1 MSTIGDNLERLFSLE
16 GKVIAMTGA
25 AGGIG
30 SILAKGLAAA
40 GGKLALC
47 DLREDEVRKLA
58 GEIEGAAGFGV
69 DVLDTGSIRKCVE
82 AAVAAFGR
90 IDVLINCA
98 GINKREGIL
107 DVAES
112 TYDRIMGIN
121 LKGVF
126 MMCQAVGGQMV
137 KQGGGN
143 VINIGSHNDEGM
155 LGGCSVYGAT
165 KSGVIALTRAMA
177 VEWAQ
182 HNIRANAIS
191 PGHILTP
198 LTTVTWEHPTRSVW
212 LRDRIAMRRPGK
224 PEELVGI
231 CVMLASDASSYMTG
245 QAYHVDGGCLCGGD
259 PWDFDTQYQGDRS
272 AMPLF

>member
-1 MSTIGDNLERLFSLE
+1 MSDIGEYLEKSFSLR
-16 GKVIAMTGA
+16 GKIILFTGA

-30 SILAKGLAAA
+30 STLARGLSQA
-40 GGKLALC
+40 GGTLALV
-47 DLREDEVRKLA
+47 DLREEEVKKLA
-58 GEIEGAAGFGV
+58 AEMPGSEGFGV
-69 DVLDTGSIRKCVE
+69 DMSKNDSIRKCVE
-82 AAVAAFGR
+82 AVVAKFGR
-90 IDVLINCA
+90 IDVLVNCA

-107 DVAES
+107 DVTEE
-112 TYDRIMGIN
+112 TYDRIMNVN

-126 MMCQAVGGQMV
+126 FMSQEVVRRMVGW
-137 KQGGGN
+137 GGGN

-155 LGGCSVYGAT
+155 LGGCAVYGAT
-165 KSGVIALTRAMA
+165 KSGIVALTRAMA

-198 LTTVTWEHPTRSVW
+198 LTTVTWEHPTRSTW

-224 PEELVGI
+224 PEELVGMI
-231 CVMLASDASSYMTG
+231 VMLASDASAYMTG

-259 PWDFDTQYQGDRS
+259 PWDFDTNYKADRS
-272 AMPLF
+272 KMPGL